1 MPKQFRPQT
10 LYRIRESQDL
20 MSDGYISDESS
31 NLMFLS
37 IWGRDTPIQQL
48 LARLTLGAAKDGLT
62 SLHIVGPDDSFD
74 ELIVPNVQALEKR
87 AAREYDRTLFGTIE
101 HVWLFDRRCIEP
113 DKANGSAVILLPQN
127 DPHRVQRLW
136 SVVRDTCPLPLLPHW
151 CDLVLDLLESR
162 AMLSP
167 LPRAKGPLEGFRLA
181 LDVSELSEALGNLIR
196 ADRLRIASRE
206 SLPDSLHQK
215 VA

>member
-1 MPKQFRPQT
+1 MPKQFRLQT
-10 LYRIRESQDL
+10 LYRVRESQDL
-20 MSDGYISDESS
+20 MSDGYLADESS
-31 NLMFLS
+31 NLIFLS

-62 SLHIVGPDDSFD
+62 SLHIVGPDSFE
-74 ELIVPNVQALEKR
+74 ELVVPNVQALEKR

-113 DKANGSAVILLPQN
+113 DKANGTAVILVPQD
-127 DPHRVQRLW
+127 DPRRVERLW
-136 SVVRDTCPLPLLPHW
+136 AVVQDTCPLPLLPHW
-151 CDLVLDLLESR
+151 CDLVLDLLKSR
-162 AMLSP
+162 SMLSP
-167 LPRAKGPLEGFRLA
+167 LPRAKGPLEGFRLS
-181 LDVSELSEALGNLIR
+181 LDVAGLSEALGNLIR

-206 SLPDSLHQK
+206 SRFASLHQK